1 MRSFGVAA
9 ALDAGVV
16 GALETADADTDGAD
30 ASRAEA
36 DGTGSLGLAVEVA
49 FEPGASPVAEGG
61 PGVEQAARS
70 ASGRAARS
78 MPGAYHLGA
87 AQRRPGGFDVRS
99 HVRSAG
105 LSPSK
110 SMLRARRVAAVEKP
124 QLPFGCVSA
133 STARRL
139 PSSSPNTDRG
149 AGAPVTEWGGAVV
162 RRGVVHVHVGQEAG
176 GG

>member
-1 MRSFGVAA
+1 MRSPGAAA

-16 GALETADADTDGAD
+16 GALETADADTDGADASRAEADGTDGAD

-78 MPGAYHLGA
+78 MLEPYHLGEA
-87 AQRRPGGFDVRS
+87 RRRPGGFDVRS

-105 LSPSK
+105 LSPSRL
-110 SMLRARRVAAVEKP
+110 MLRARRVAAVEKP
-124 QLPFGCVSA
+124 PLSPLAA
-133 STARRL
+133 SRHRPPEACPLRRQTPIAGPARL
-139 PSSSPNTDRG
+139 
-149 AGAPVTEWGGAVV
+149 
-162 RRGVVHVHVGQEAG
+162 
-176 GG
+176 